1 MVRVDGSRPASSSV
15 VGFTLIELVVAI
27 AVLGIVAAL
36 VIPRLINLSREARI
50 AAVVYAA
57 RTLAS
62 TAAAVHH
69 KAALAGIP
77 ADATVRQVDIGG
89 GEMIDVR
96 YGYPACTADGIVKA
110 SGTTKGYV
118 WYIGTDS
125 ASCTLY
131 PDAGKN
137 GSGNPIYMA
146 NCGVVYVNTQGTTW
160 NPTTTGC

>member
-1 MVRVDGSRPASSSV
+1 
-15 VGFTLIELVVAI
+15 
-27 AVLGIVAAL
+27 
-36 VIPRLINLSREARI
+36 
-50 AAVVYAA
+50 
-57 RTLAS
+57 
-62 TAAAVHH
+62 
-69 KAALAGIP
+69 
-77 ADATVRQVDIGG
+77 
-89 GEMIDVR
+89 MIDVR

-118 WYIGTDS
+118 WYVGTNS